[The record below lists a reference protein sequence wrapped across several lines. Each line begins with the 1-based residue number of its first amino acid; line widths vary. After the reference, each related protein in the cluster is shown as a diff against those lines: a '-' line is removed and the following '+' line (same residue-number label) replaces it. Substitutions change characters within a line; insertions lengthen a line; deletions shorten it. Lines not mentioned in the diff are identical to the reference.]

1 MRQRLPGR
9 HPGRAAARP
18 GRSFRLRRSSQARHL
33 YPHIDA
39 HRPQRRVRSRDRTQ
53 QRCRR
58 LSAQAVCVPRVA
70 GARARAPAASQERGQ
85 ASERHGRQALYR
97 RAAPSIRVRRPRLAP
112 HADRIPALALP
123 DGKRGDRAHQRLD
136 FGPPVGRRT
145 RGEFEHPRSLRQDAA
160 TQALGCLRGSIHP
173 HGARRR
179 IHDRQGMIDKRGV
192 MTNIG
197 APRVRL
203 TLAYAALL
211 ALLLAAFSIIVYVLL
226 SMVVFQDIEPFR
238 DDAGIVA
245 AAHRMLDVYL
255 VRLLIANGIGLVFVV
270 AVAAFLAK
278 ITLRPLERAIALQR
292 QFTNDASHDLRTP
305 LAVIRTETSA
315 ALHEQPTSLAGYT
328 QTMQIIDQQ
337 AQRMERLIDQLLTLS
352 HLDADSALDREPTDL
367 TVVVNGVVRELQ
379 PLANARSIEV
389 KMERAE
395 SAVVMGDE
403 LKLSQ
408 LVGNLLDN
416 AIKYSPKET
425 KVNVS
430 VWQARDSA
438 FVAISD
444 QGTGIAAQD
453 VESIFL
459 RHKKTNGA
467 ATNGQSIH
475 GLGLPL
481 CRWIARAHGG
491 DVVVESQ
498 QGQGSTFT
506 VQLPAMKA

>member
-1 MRQRLPGR
+1 MIREN
-9 HPGRAAARP
+9 
-18 GRSFRLRRSSQARHL
+18 
-33 YPHIDA
+33 
-39 HRPQRRVRSRDRTQ
+39 RVM
-53 QRCRR
+53 
-58 LSAQAVCVPRVA
+58 
-70 GARARAPAASQERGQ
+70 
-85 ASERHGRQALYR
+85 H
-97 RAAPSIRVRRPRLAP
+97 
-112 HADRIPALALP
+112 
-123 DGKRGDRAHQRLD
+123 
-136 FGPPVGRRT
+136 
-145 RGEFEHPRSLRQDAA
+145 
-160 TQALGCLRGSIHP
+160 
-173 HGARRR
+173 
-179 IHDRQGMIDKRGV
+179 
-192 MTNIG
+192 NIG

-203 TLAYAALL
+203 ALAYAGILF
-211 ALLLAAFSIIVYVLL
+211 LLLVAFSIVVYVLL
-226 SMVVFQDIEPFR
+226 SMVVMQDVEPYR
-238 DDAGIVA
+238 DEPGVVLAAQNMLKVYVLRLAVVDAVG
-245 AAHRMLDVYL
+245 L
-255 VRLLIANGIGLVFVV
+255 LLIVV
-270 AVAAFLAK
+270 ASFLLAK
-278 ITLRPLERAIALQR
+278 TTLRPLERAIALQR

-315 ALHEQPTSLAGYT
+315 ALHEQPTSLAGYA

-389 KMERAE
+389 NMERAE

-444 QGTGIAAQD
+444 QGIGIAAQD